1 MPNRNLVTL
10 ALESVLFTEK
20 TVDGKKY
27 FIAPV
32 VALVEGVHNDVLYTA
47 EELAKFPMAWNGQPV
62 TLDHPEKNG
71 EKVSANSPDLVEK
84 WEVGR
89 LYNFSFDPLTTK
101 LAGEVWIEV
110 AKISKLAPQVLQ
122 LIKNGGK
129 LEVSTGLFVEEEM
142 ATGVWNDEEY
152 QSIAHNMRPDHL
164 ALLPGSEGAC
174 NWKDGCGIRTNTEEG
189 DSGVKENEDKEKVNW
204 MRKLFQQVSSAPAR
218 ILSQLTNELS
228 HDDLR
233 TELRDAIRA
242 AETNG
247 SGIWIREV
255 YDGYFIYEKVEIV
268 NGIETGPVKLYKRTY
283 SIDNNETAVINDDA
297 QEVMEETQYIEIT
310 NNDKAIKTEVKQM
323 SNEARIAA
331 LIACNKT
338 RFKEDDREWLSTL
351 SECQLD
357 KLKALDVEPE
367 GEPVP
372 EPEAVEPET
381 PEVPE
386 ETAPEPE
393 VEAKPKTPE
402 EYIDAAP
409 EEMKETL
416 SRALARDRAIKS
428 DAVEKLMANKHNK
441 FTKEELA
448 AKSLKE
454 LENLA
459 ELARVDVDFSGR
471 SGGPA
476 TNAAPDVNVVPL
488 VWDSEKK

>member
-62 TLDHPEKNG
+62 TLDHPESG
-71 EKVSANSPDLVEK
+71 GTKVSANSPDLIEK
-84 WEVGR
+84 WEIGR
-89 LYNFSFDPLTTK
+89 LYNFTFNDESK
-101 LAGEVWIEV
+101 RLAGEVWIEV
-110 AKISKLAPQVLQ
+110 GKITKLAPQVLM
-122 LIKNGGK
+122 LIKNGQQ
-129 LEVSTGLFVEEEM
+129 LEVSTGVYIEEEM
-142 ATGVWNDEEY
+142 ISGTWNDEEY

-164 ALLPGSEGAC
+164 ALLPGGEGAC
-174 NWKDGCGIRTNTEEG
+174 NWNDGCGIRTNTGEG
-189 DSGVKENEDKEKVNW
+189 DYGVKSNEEKEKVNW

-233 TELRDAIRA
+233 VELRDAIRA
-242 AETNG
+242 AENDK

-255 YDGYFIYEKVEIV
+255 YDGYFIYEKVEVV
-268 NGIETGPVKLYKRTY
+268 NGMETGPVKLYKRTY
-283 SIDNNETAVINDDA
+283 SIDNNEKAVINDDA
-297 QEVMEETQYIEIT
+297 KEVIEETQYVEIT
-310 NNDKAIKTEVKQM
+310 NNDKPIEKELKRM
-323 SNEARIAA
+323 DNETRIAE

-338 RFKEDDREWLSTL
+338 QFKEDDREWLSTL
-351 SECQLD
+351 PECQLD

-367 GEPVP
+367 
-372 EPEAVEPET
+372 PEAVVEPE
-381 PEVPE
+381 PVVAAPVE
-386 ETAPEPE
+386 EEKKVEEPE
-393 VEAKPKTPE
+393 VEAAPQTAE
-402 EYIDAAP
+402 EYIAAAP
-409 EEMKETL
+409 DEMKETL
-416 SRALARDRAIKS
+416 SRALARDKAIKA
-428 DAVEKLMANKHNK
+428 DAVEKLMANKNNK
-441 FTKEELA
+441 FTKDELI

-471 SGGPA
+471 AGGPVA
-476 TNAAPDVNVVPL
+476 NPAPVVNEVPL
-488 VWDSEKK
+488 VWETEKK